1 MAIPPHCFKRSLIK
15 SSYYLV
21 HDLVIVAALLYLA
34 TAVIPL
40 LPAGLTRVTA
50 WTLYMVAQGCVA
62 TGVWVVAHECGHH
75 AFSDYQL
82 LDDVLGL
89 VLHSSLLVPYFSWK
103 FSHRRHHANHA
114 SMENDE
120 VFVPEQKAVLAWY
133 APCVRNPVGRLLF
146 LAAHLTVGWPLY
158 LTFNA
163 NGKAYPRWA
172 NHFDPYGP
180 IFSDRERV
188 QVFVTDVSLL
198 AVCFAAFKLASVFGF
213 LLALNHAKPLAFR
226 RWMLSSVGQARVVR
240 VAGLSGSATCN
251 HALVGGSIVH
261 ELVALCVHER
271 FWWVVRVYG
280 APLLIVNAWVVL
292 ITYLHHTH
300 QALPHYDSSEWDWLR
315 GALATMDRDYGVF
328 NRVLHNVTDTH
339 VLHHLF
345 PAMPHYH
352 AMEATKAIRPILG
365 DYYKRDSTPIAKALW
380 REAKECIFVEPM
392 ADRKGVLWYSNKL

>member
-1 MAIPPHCFKRSLIK
+1 
-15 SSYYLV
+15 
-21 HDLVIVAALLYLA
+21 
-34 TAVIPL
+34 
-40 LPAGLTRVTA
+40 
-50 WTLYMVAQGCVA
+50 
-62 TGVWVVAHECGHH
+62 
-75 AFSDYQL
+75 
-82 LDDVLGL
+82 
-89 VLHSSLLVPYFSWK
+89 
-103 FSHRRHHANHA
+103 
-114 SMENDE
+114 MENDE

-213 LLALNHAKPLAFR
+213 
-226 RWMLSSVGQARVVR
+226 
-240 VAGLSGSATCN
+240 
-251 HALVGGSIVH
+251 
-261 ELVALCVHER
+261 
-271 FWWVVRVYG
+271 WWLVRVYG

-315 GALATMDRDYGVF
+315 GALATMDRD
-328 NRVLHNVTDTH
+328 
-339 VLHHLF
+339 
-345 PAMPHYH
+345 
-352 AMEATKAIRPILG
+352 
-365 DYYKRDSTPIAKALW
+365 
-380 REAKECIFVEPM
+380 
-392 ADRKGVLWYSNKL
+392 

>member
-1 MAIPPHCFKRSLIK
+1 MGSGGRSTRRKEGHAIKRAPADKPPFTLAQIKMAIPPHCFERSLIK

-50 WTLYMVAQGCVA
+50 WTLYVVAQGCAA

-198 AVCFAAFKLASVFGF
+198 AVCFAAFKLASAFG
-213 LLALNHAKPLAFR
+213 
-226 RWMLSSVGQARVVR
+226 
-240 VAGLSGSATCN
+240 
-251 HALVGGSIVH
+251 
-261 ELVALCVHER
+261 

-345 PAMPHYH
+345 PVMPHYH
-352 AMEATKAIRPILG
+352 AMEATKAILPLLG